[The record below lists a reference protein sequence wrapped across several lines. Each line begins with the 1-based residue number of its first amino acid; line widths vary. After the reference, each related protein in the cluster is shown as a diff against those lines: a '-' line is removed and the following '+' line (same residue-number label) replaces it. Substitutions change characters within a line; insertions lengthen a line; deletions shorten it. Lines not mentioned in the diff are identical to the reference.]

1 MIFEI
6 KLKQAMK
13 IGTSVRDRLIIS
25 DPLLGK
31 LKFTQDIFGV
41 IISGGILTD
50 YDIEIPYSNIDYLK
64 KSHREQ
70 EIKQPVLIEDSTEPV
85 SKAAPKKKK

>member
-13 IGTSVRDRLIIS
+13 IGTSVRDRLIKS
-25 DPLLGK
+25 DPLLGQ
-31 LKFTQDIFGV
+31 LKFTQDVFGV
-41 IISGGILTD
+41 IIAGGVLTD

-64 KSHREQ
+64 KSHTHH

-85 SKAAPKKKK
+85 SKAAKKKK